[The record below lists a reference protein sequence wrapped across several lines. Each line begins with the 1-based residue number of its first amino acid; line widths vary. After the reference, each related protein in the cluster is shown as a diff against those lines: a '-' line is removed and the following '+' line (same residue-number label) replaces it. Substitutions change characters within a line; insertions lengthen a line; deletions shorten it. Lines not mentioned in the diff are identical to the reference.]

1 MGNNNDNDNHVY
13 STGQTPGLSR
23 VAAAPDAMLSAPVS
37 PPLAPAESETALATR
52 AQAGAGGGCSGS
64 KQGRPMKLG
73 KTEIFTWKESQKIS
87 AMQTWGFENKRV
99 SIEKN

>member
-1 MGNNNDNDNHVY
+1 MGNNNDNDNNVY

-52 AQAGAGGGCSGS
+52 AQAAGAGGGCPGS

-73 KTEIFTWKESQKIS
+73 KTVWK
-87 AMQTWGFENKRV
+87 N
-99 SIEKN
+99 